1 MIKNRPGRGRPLIAA
16 GAALLLLAGCG
27 SDQPEETE
35 SPGDT
40 GDVGATRAEEG
51 GESLFAGETIEF
63 VVPYDPGGGYDTNVR
78 AIAPYLE
85 ECLDATVMVANEPGA
100 AGLRAT
106 TSTATAD
113 PESNRIQIVNTVGL
127 VAAQI
132 AGVEGAQNF
141 DLGDFTW
148 LGRVNAPPSV
158 LMVDPEG
165 RFDSFQDVI
174 DSSEPVRAVAQGP
187 GSGDYINTNLLQAA
201 YGFPVDLITG
211 FAGAPEARTAVAA
224 GDADAFLSPVDTNLG
239 AIESGDVEPLV
250 TVAEEPSPL
259 LPDVPTVYDTPPA
272 DEQGQEVLDNLVD
285 LLATGRAVV
294 APPGLEEDRTVALR
308 EGLAC
313 ALENEDLVEQ
323 FETQQLPLD
332 PLGGEEMADLVT
344 GLLDAPESFRTAVTE
359 SF

>member
-1 MIKNRPGRGRPLIAA
+1 MKGTRVTTTRHGRGRTFLAA

-27 SDQPEETE
+27 SD
-35 SPGDT
+35 G
-40 GDVGATRAEEG
+40 AEESDG
-51 GESLFAGETIEF
+51 QTGAVTDEAEEALYEGETIEF
-63 VVPYDPGGGYDTNVR
+63 VVPYDPGGGYDTNAR
-78 AIAPYLE
+78 AVAPYLE
-85 ECLDATVMVANEPGA
+85 ECLGATVVVSNEAGA

-106 TSTATAD
+106 TTTATAD

-141 DLGDFTW
+141 DLGEFTW
-148 LGRVNAPPSV
+148 LGRISAPPSV
-158 LMVDPEG
+158 LMVNPEG
-165 RFDSFQDVI
+165 GFDSLQDVL
-174 DSSEPVRAVAQGP
+174 DASEPVRFVAQGP

-211 FAGAPEARTAVAA
+211 FAGAPEARTAVVA

-239 AIESGDVEPLV
+239 AIQSGDVEPLV

-272 DEQGQEVLDNLVD
+272 DEQGQEILDNFVD

-294 APPGLEEDRTVALR
+294 APPGLDDAHTAALR

-313 ALENEDLVEQ
+313 ALENDELIAQ
-323 FETQQLPLD
+323 FESQEMPLE
-332 PLGGEEMADLVT
+332 PLGGEEMADLVG
-344 GLLDAPESFRTAVTE
+344 GLLDAPESFQTAVTE